1 MTLSRRGAHWRQLD
15 KENEVSA
22 PAGTRVELPLTHGI
36 GVALPI
42 RYERA
47 PAELL
52 ASARVHHVTKALV
65 SALALASIVAGCSSG
80 AQEAGPVP
88 TVPTSTGQTTAPT
101 TTEPTPS
108 TSTKAS
114 APIALC
120 ADKAAAVNV
129 DSEQGAAGTI
139 RTVWRVRNIAQHPC
153 RSFGYPGMDFHSSNG
168 WLGVQVHR
176 GGFPDINQPP
186 ARVVV
191 DPGRSLYFVSY
202 WNDVTTNAE
211 PCAEFDH
218 VKLTQPDN
226 FAPVKL
232 ASSGCL
238 NPQSVDVG
246 PVRGTR
252 PS

>member
-1 MTLSRRGAHWRQLD
+1 MR
-15 KENEVSA
+15 A
-22 PAGTRVELPLTHGI
+22 PAGTRVELPALPLTHGI
-36 GVALPI
+36 ARALPI

-88 TVPTSTGQTTAPT
+88 TVPTSAGHTTAAT

-108 TSTKAS
+108 TSTNAS
-114 APIALC
+114 TALC
-120 ADKAAAVNV
+120 SDQTVAVKV
-129 DSEQGAAGTI
+129 ASQQGAAGTI
-139 RTVWRVRNIAQHPC
+139 RTVWRVRNTAQHPC
-153 RSFGYPGMDFHSSNG
+153 RSFGYPGMDFHSSKG

-226 FAPVKL
+226 FAPVKV

>member
-1 MTLSRRGAHWRQLD
+1 MT
-15 KENEVSA
+15 KV
-22 PAGTRVELPLTHGI
+22 
-36 GVALPI
+36 
-42 RYERA
+42 
-47 PAELL
+47 
-52 ASARVHHVTKALV
+52 LV
-65 SALALASIVAGCSSG
+65 SVLAFVSMVAGCSSG
-80 AQEAGPVP
+80 AQEVGPVP
-88 TVPTSTGQTTAPT
+88 TVPTSTGQTTGAT

-108 TSTKAS
+108 TSTNAPT
-114 APIALC
+114 PIALC
-120 ADKAAAVNV
+120 TDRTAAVKV

-139 RTVWRVRNIAQHPC
+139 RTVWRIENTAQHPC
-153 RSFGYPGMDFHSSNG
+153 RSFGYPGMDFHSSSG
-168 WLGVQVHR
+168 WLAVQVHR
-176 GGFPDINQPP
+176 GGFPDIDQPP
-186 ARVVV
+186 APVVV
-191 DPGRSLYFVSY
+191 DPGNSLYFVSY

-226 FAPVKL
+226 FAPVKV

>member
-1 MTLSRRGAHWRQLD
+1 M
-15 KENEVSA
+15 
-22 PAGTRVELPLTHGI
+22 
-36 GVALPI
+36 
-42 RYERA
+42 
-47 PAELL
+47 
-52 ASARVHHVTKALV
+52 TKALMSV
-65 SALALASIVAGCSSG
+65 LAFASLVVGCSSG

-120 ADKAAAVNV
+120 ADEAAAVNV

-168 WLGVQVHR
+168 WLSVQVHR
-176 GGFPDINQPP
+176 GGFPDIAEPP
-186 ARVVV
+186 APVVV
-191 DPGRSLYFVSY
+191 DPGHSLYFVSY

-211 PCAEFDH
+211 PCTEFDR
-218 VKLTQPDN
+218 VKVTQPEN

-246 PVRGTR
+246 PVTTTPR
-252 PS
+252 P

>member
-1 MTLSRRGAHWRQLD
+1 M
-15 KENEVSA
+15 
-22 PAGTRVELPLTHGI
+22 
-36 GVALPI
+36 
-42 RYERA
+42 
-47 PAELL
+47 
-52 ASARVHHVTKALV
+52 TKALV
-65 SALALASIVAGCSSG
+65 SALVFASIVAGCSSG

-101 TTEPTPS
+101 ATEPTPS
-108 TSTKAS
+108 TSTNAS
-114 APIALC
+114 TAIALC
-120 ADKAAAVNV
+120 ADKTAAVKV

-139 RTVWRVRNIAQHPC
+139 RTLWRVRNTAQHPC
-153 RSFGYPGMDFHSSNG
+153 RSFGYPGMDFHSSGG

-191 DPGRSLYFVSY
+191 DPGHSLYFVSY
-202 WNDVTTNAE
+202 WSDVETNTE
-211 PCAEFDH
+211 PCTEFDR
-218 VKLTQPDN
+218 VKVTQPDN
-226 FAPVKL
+226 FVPVKL

-246 PVRGTR
+246 PVSSTP